1 MRIYDRG
8 AGHHPPLQKA
18 RGAIMTRSVTT
29 AATEVRN
36 IAIGLKTVEMRV
48 KIIAI
53 GKTI

>member
-1 MRIYDRG
+1 MSLLVQETNYVRPSKQSGR
-8 AGHHPPLQKA
+8 
-18 RGAIMTRSVTT
+18 TSFNT